1 MTQRPAF
8 LDHGETQAV
17 KGVALIFMFVHHF
30 FTFPEFYVAGIAY
43 PGFAPYIRF
52 FRVPLRICVGIFA
65 FLTGYFYRLHPDK
78 KLSYSMR
85 KIARLLCGYW
95 IVYLPLFAFAVGTG
109 TLAFSADTF
118 LKGLLG
124 FDNQVMIFCW
134 YVPFYCA
141 AMLLL
146 PLLRWYSFDT
156 FWKDALG
163 WLVLPGTVFGI
174 LFEILDSHLGLGDSG
189 IGGLVQ
195 ALQEWLPV
203 MGSGL
208 LCAKYRLFEKLRLPG
223 RLRIPVSAVLC
234 CAAFWGRMAVSRV
247 SLGSL
252 QVGTNWISPVF
263 SLDILYAPLFIF
275 GCTNLLRGWKRPALR
290 KPLEAVGK
298 QSMMMW
304 FLHCAFFNC
313 SKELTQT
320 ILYFP
325 QNAVLVLLWGLTLC
339 HALARILDWPV
350 KKLFE
355 KLFR

>member
-1 MTQRPAF
+1 MTQRSAY
-8 LDHGETQAV
+8 LDRGETLAV
-17 KGVALIFMFVHHF
+17 KGVALIFMFAHHF
-30 FTFPEFYVAGIAY
+30 FTFPEYYAAGIAY

-65 FLTGYFYRLHPDK
+65 FLTGYFYRLHPEG
-78 KLSYSMR
+78 SFRYSFR
-85 KIARLLCGYW
+85 KILRLLCGYW
-95 IVYLPLFAFAVGTG
+95 IVYLPLLAFAVGTG

-124 FDNQVMIFCW
+124 FDSQVMIFCW

-146 PLLRWYSFDT
+146 PLLRKFSFDA
-156 FWKDALG
+156 FWKDALA
-163 WLVLPGTVFGI
+163 WLILPGVAFGI
-174 LFEILDSHLGLGDSG
+174 LFEILDSRLGLGDSEL
-189 IGGLVQ
+189 GGLAQ

-203 MGSGL
+203 IGSGL
-208 LCAKYRLFEKLRLPG
+208 LCAKYRLFERLRLPG
-223 RLRIPVSAVLC
+223 RLRIPVSVALC

-252 QVGTNWISPVF
+252 QVGTSWMSLVF
-263 SLDILYAPLFIF
+263 SLDILYAPVFVF
-275 GCTNLLRGWKRPALR
+275 GCANLLRGWRKSDLR

-313 SKELTQT
+313 SKELTQQ

-325 QNAVLVLLWGLTLC
+325 QNAVLVLLWGLALC
-339 HALARILDWPV
+339 WALACILDWPV

-355 KLFR
+355 KLSH